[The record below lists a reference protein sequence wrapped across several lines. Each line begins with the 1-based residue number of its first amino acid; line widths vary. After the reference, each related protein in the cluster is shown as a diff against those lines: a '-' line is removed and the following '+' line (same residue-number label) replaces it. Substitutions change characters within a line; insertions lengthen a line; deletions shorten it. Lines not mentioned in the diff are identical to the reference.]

1 MGGRN
6 VVPIWESYCD
16 RVVGLG
22 EVGEGGSA
30 GEEMSVCA
38 TVGGCGEI
46 AAIGCYEAA
55 MVCIKR
61 GGP

>member
-1 MGGRN
+1 M
-6 VVPIWESYCD
+6 
-16 RVVGLG
+16 GLG

-30 GEEMSVCA
+30 GEEMSICA
-38 TVGGCGEI
+38 TFGGCGEI

-55 MVCIKR
+55 MVRIKR